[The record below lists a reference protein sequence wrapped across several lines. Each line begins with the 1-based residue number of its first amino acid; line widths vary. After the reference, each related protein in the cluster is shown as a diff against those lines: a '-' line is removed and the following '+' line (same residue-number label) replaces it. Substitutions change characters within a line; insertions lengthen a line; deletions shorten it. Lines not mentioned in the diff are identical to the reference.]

1 MCGIPSMGDKDLEKI
16 IAGIET
22 EEKQVAQKQMESD
35 RLREMVDKQKKLLK
49 EQEKIIEEQNQ
60 KISSMFD
67 VPADVEM
74 LKRRIGELRSEINE
88 KDHTIEMKY
97 GEIAQLQQELQ
108 ALQPQLDT
116 MSKNFEQTYQ
126 QIGQLRGQLAQK
138 DAMTKFNE
146 NAVHER
152 DVRIAELEKQVDEL
166 NSKVIESA
174 EESKKKEILLG
185 GKISDLKDQTRN
197 LSLMQMEEVA
207 RIKDQIIEEYRQ
219 KELQLKQRFIEEKGK
234 IKEEFLKQDAGTQQR
249 LRELEDKIMEQD
261 LATREKLAT
270 AQSSTDMYNGIK
282 KKYEDMLTRFD
293 KLNNELAGMSA
304 QVKAKQAKIDE
315 LQSFQDRNC
324 DVVTLFE
331 KLIPLLEKETKFK
344 LFLVV
349 RDVGE
354 VSLTDLAKAVGQP
367 SVTVKKSIQD
377 FIQAGLLEI
386 HEETGKVKLVKGAL
400 AKK

>member
-1 MCGIPSMGDKDLEKI
+1 MGDKDLEKI

-22 EEKQVAQKQMESD
+22 EEKAVAQKQMESD
-35 RLREMVDKQKKLLK
+35 RLREMVDKQKKLLQ
-49 EQEKIIEEQNQ
+49 EQEKIIQEQNQ

-108 ALQPQLDT
+108 ALQPQLDG
-116 MSKNFEQTYQ
+116 MSKNFEQTYH
-126 QIGQLRGQLAQK
+126 QIGQLRGQLAEK
-138 DAMTKFNE
+138 DAMMKFNE

-152 DVRIAELEKQVDEL
+152 DVRIAELEKQVDVL
-166 NSKVIESA
+166 NSKVMESA

-185 GKISDLKDQTRN
+185 GKISDLKDATRN
-197 LSLMQMEEVA
+197 LSLKQMEEVA

-219 KELQLKQRFIEEKGK
+219 KELQLKQQFIEEKGK
-234 IKEEFLKQDAGTQQR
+234 LKEDALKQQASTEQR
-249 LRELEDKIMEQD
+249 IRELQDKIMEQD
-261 LATREKLAT
+261 LATREKLAV
-270 AQSSTDMYNGIK
+270 AQSSTDMYDGVK
-282 KKYEDMLTRFD
+282 QKYDEMLARFD
-293 KLNNELAGMSA
+293 KLNNDLAGMSA

-315 LQSFQDRNC
+315 LQSWRDRNG
-324 DVVTLFE
+324 DVVGFFE
-331 KLIPLLEKETKFK
+331 KLVPLLEKDPKYK
-344 LFLVV
+344 LFLMV

-354 VSLTDLAKAVGQP
+354 MALSDMAKAIGQP

-377 FIQAGLLEI
+377 LIHAGLLEI
-386 HEETGKVKLVKGAL
+386 HEETGKVTLVKGAL